1 MFPSQSLL
9 VLLDFARGR
18 KSWGVEVFDACIDVL
33 GYFGR
38 AWLAQQQQ
46 IIAGGEEPNDQE
58 VVIALETLASSQ
70 GSDGHPVASVPP
82 MVVSILLSW
91 LLKQLLKNI

>member
-18 KSWGVEVFDACIDVL
+18 KSWGIEVFDACIDVL

-46 IIAGGEEPNDQE
+46 VIAGIDEPDDE
-58 VVIALETLASSQ
+58 IVTVLETLASSQ

-91 LLKQLLKNI
+91 LLKQLLNNI